1 MGIIRGGNRDWY
13 GFCEWVFGHM
23 TKDDVDD
30 YRALGVSQD
39 VSREDIFCACQSSG
53 VECGC
58 RGHFPARR
66 ISVQINARKA
76 I

>member
-1 MGIIRGGNRDWY
+1 MGISGGGNREWY
-13 GFCEWVFGHM
+13 GFCEWGLGHM
-23 TKDDVDD
+23 TMDDVDY
-30 YRALGVSQD
+30 YRVLVVSRD